1 MNGCSSPDSIVE
13 SPMETDGFVT
23 TLIPLVDIKKK
34 QWYIAA
40 VNKRK
45 KSEVLYTVF
54 DENM

>member
-1 MNGCSSPDSIVE
+1 MNGYSSPDSIVE

-45 KSEVLYTVF
+45 KGEVFIHSV
-54 DENM
+54 